1 MTCLYAESGGHSAK
15 VGEATDGT
23 PIYGKVRSF
32 PRPAAHCVFIPVP
45 PPYKRHMIHPFGR
58 VLRLREGPRAVGEL

>member
-23 PIYGKVRSF
+23 PIYGKVRF
-32 PRPAAHCVFIPVP
+32 FLRPAS
-45 PPYKRHMIHPFGR
+45 R
-58 VLRLREGPRAVGEL
+58 LRL

>member
-23 PIYGKVRSF
+23 PIYGKVRFF
-32 PRPAAHCVFIPVP
+32 PRPAAC
-45 PPYKRHMIHPFGR
+45 
-58 VLRLREGPRAVGEL
+58 